1 MPPLGF
7 GAFLDEGETTPQ
19 PNQRNS
25 PNMTNKT
32 AKPGLINLGPA
43 DYSKEEIAVLRK
55 TSFINSREY
64 VPFMSVDMKERF
76 AFPVQY
82 RYLLYKFTYYLCY
95 LHSMIYKHLDHFV
108 LCLYNKLP
116 FYCSSPLI
124 VLLI

>member
-1 MPPLGF
+1 MRIFFLLRAEEVKKILTKKGNISTPKSPESKRMPPLGF

-25 PNMTNKT
+25 SNMTNKT

-82 RYLLYKFTYYLCY
+82 RYFTLY
-95 LHSMIYKHLDHFV
+95 
-108 LCLYNKLP
+108 
-116 FYCSSPLI
+116 
-124 VLLI
+124 